1 MKNISNI
8 TTIYVSQKNGQ
19 WYHSGLY
26 KEEIG
31 DMQGPVDSI
40 ENALKLVGD
49 LRRAGA
55 GQPITIAI
63 TDEVYNVENPVRI
76 TNEVNSV
83 TIKGLNNTLI
93 SGGRR
98 ITGFKEDTF
107 NGVKCFS
114 AEVSG
119 IDDGFWFTD
128 LYVDGLRADFTYLPK
143 EGFFEPK
150 SVENNNKE
158 VGTPSKWFIAKKEDA
173 KLFKTFRNFS
183 DCFIS
188 YNHYW
193 IDEHSPVES
202 IDTETG
208 KIVMEYSSRFSI
220 SDTNERSK
228 LRYKLENVAEAFE
241 NKNEW
246 YLDRE
251 TKKVYY
257 IPRDEKQTP
266 ESIMVYAPVAEKLF
280 RIEGTEEKNVEYI
293 AFSKLTFANTRGD
306 YHSPM
311 VVTEDREG
319 EDIVS
324 EESAI
329 CGSDPQAVCWAHADV
344 EFTYARGCSIENCV
358 FKNLGVH
365 AVNINRGCS
374 NMRVYRN
381 KFYDLGA
388 GALKINGGS
397 SGCRK
402 GNETFDVTV
411 SQNVIECIGR
421 RYHAA
426 CGILMRNTH
435 SNTISHNDISD
446 TFYTGISAGWVWG
459 YGESITRDILIEK
472 NHIHNIGQGLL
483 SDMGG
488 IYLLGTQPG
497 TVIRNNIIH
506 NVKSK
511 HYGGHGIYTDEG
523 TCYVLIENNI
533 CYDNNSTG
541 FNQHY
546 GRMNTVRNNIFA
558 KAGQEPVRSSKE
570 EMHTSFILERNIV
583 VSDGTPSYRAGYGSM
598 ETGHLHKISGSDN
611 LHFNTSGDVNI
622 FAIGDRKFSLSEI
635 QQRFGGEDG
644 SIIAD
649 PKFMDYENND
659 FTLCEDSPALELG
672 FEPIDT
678 SDVGVTV
685 KIRSI

>member
-1 MKNISNI
+1 MKNISNV
-8 TTIYVSQKNGQ
+8 TTIYVSQKCGQ

-26 KEEIG
+26 KKENG

-40 ENALKLVGD
+40 ENALSLVRD

-63 TDEVYNVENPVRI
+63 TDDVYNIENPVKI

-83 TIKGLNNTLI
+83 TIKGLNNTVI
-93 SGGRR
+93 SGGKR
-98 ITGFKEDTF
+98 ITGFSEDTF
-107 NGVKCFS
+107 NGVKCIS
-114 AEVSG
+114 AEVPE

-143 EGFFEPK
+143 EEFFEPE
-150 SVENNNKE
+150 SVENNRKE
-158 VGTPSKWFIAKKEDA
+158 VNQTSKWFIAKKEDA
-173 KLFKTFRNFS
+173 ELFKTFRNFNDS
-183 DCFIS
+183 FIS

-193 IDEHSPVES
+193 VDEHSPVES

-208 KIVMEYSSRFSI
+208 KIVMQYSSRFSI

-228 LRYKLENVAEAFE
+228 LRYKLQNVAEAFE

-266 ESIMVYAPVAEKLF
+266 DSIVVYAPVAEKLF
-280 RIEGTEEKNVEYI
+280 LVEGTEEKNVEHI
-293 AFSKLTFANTRGD
+293 NFSNLTFANTRGD
-306 YHSPM
+306 YVSRM
-311 VVTEDREG
+311 RFETENIEG
-319 EDIVS
+319 EYIIND
-324 EESAI
+324 ESTAY
-329 CGSDPQAVCWAHADV
+329 GSDSQSVCWAHAAV
-344 EFTYARGCSIENCV
+344 EFTYAHGCSIENCV
-358 FKNLGVH
+358 FKNLGIH
-365 AVNINRGCS
+365 AVNINRGCK

-381 KFYDLGA
+381 RFYDLGA
-388 GALKINGGS
+388 GAVKIGGGS
-397 SGCRK
+397 YGCRK
-402 GNETFDVTV
+402 GNETYGITV
-411 SQNVIECIGR
+411 SQNIIERIGR

-426 CGILMRNTH
+426 CGVLIRHAH
-435 SNTISHNDISD
+435 SCTISHNDISD

-459 YGESITRDILIEK
+459 YIDNITRDILIEK
-472 NHIHNIGQGLL
+472 NHIHNIGQGVL

-488 IYLLGTQPG
+488 VYLLGTQPG
-497 TVIRNNIIH
+497 TVIRNNVIH

-523 TCYVLIENNI
+523 TCYVLIEKNI

-541 FNQHY
+541 LNQHY

-570 EMHTSFILERNIV
+570 EMHTSFILERNII
-583 VSDGTPSYRAGYGSM
+583 VSDGTPSYRAGYGGL
-598 ETGHLHKISGSDN
+598 ETGYLHKISGSDN
-611 LHFNTSGDVNI
+611 LHFNTKGDVSI
-622 FAIGDRKFSLSEI
+622 FAIEERKFSLDEI
-635 QQRFGGEDG
+635 QQKFGGEDG

-649 PKFMDYENND
+649 PKFKDYENND
-659 FTLCEDSPALELG
+659 FTLCDDSPAFKLG
-672 FEPIDT
+672 FEPIDI

-685 KIRSI
+685 NI